1 MRKLI
6 AIVSS
11 LLLLLGVLANIDG
24 ALSFLTR
31 LGMPADKFEKSMEVL
46 TVILK
51 FVLPIVVIYLLWQVL
66 KLTEALRA
74 LKKFRDIEMLR
85 IVDHYNAQLKN
96 IEERMSLLNKK
107 TMAYDEP
114 DGSED
119 ANALKD
125 RIQNDKQKI
134 AEILEYNKGF
144 KGWGLPEYGK
154 GDYQTIYK
162 DIKHS
167 T

>member
-1 MRKLI
+1 MI
-6 AIVSS
+6 AIVS
-11 LLLLLGVLANIDG
+11 LLLALVPVLANIDG

-31 LGMPADKFEKSMEVL
+31 LGVSADKLQRFMEI
-46 TVILK
+46 ILK
-51 FVLPIVVIYLLWQVL
+51 ILEFLSPIVVIYLLWQVL

-85 IVDHYNAQLKN
+85 TVDHYNAQLKN
-96 IEERMSLLNKK
+96 IEARMSLLNKK

-119 ANALKD
+119 AIALKD
-125 RIQNDKQKI
+125 RKENDKQKI